1 LLFILVRPISPQEPL
16 RTLAPLQTLVLLLLH
31 LFLSLPLLFILHLAL
46 FQLLARAAVL
56 PSQSQ
61 TLEQSIRTNYTDAG
75 TVVLLK
81 GPFLLKVRLQQA
93 DLEPIELDLNVAKG
107 RMQAGLLSRR
117 GVVDATS

>member
-1 LLFILVRPISPQEPL
+1 
-16 RTLAPLQTLVLLLLH
+16 LLLH

-93 DLEPIELDLNVAKG
+93 DLDLNVAKG

>member
-1 LLFILVRPISPQEPL
+1 
-16 RTLAPLQTLVLLLLH
+16 LLLH